1 MVGAGGL
8 NTKNND
14 INAKRGITG
23 SAHLIIPRYAVA
35 PPNKINGEIWYD
47 TTNNKLK
54 INLEG
59 TVKEINTDA

>member
-1 MVGAGGL
+1 MAGGL

-14 INAKRGITG
+14 IKNRRGITEV
-23 SAHLIIPRYAVA
+23 AHLVIPRYATA
-35 PPNKINGEIWYD
+35 PPNKVNGEIWYD

>member
-1 MVGAGGL
+1 MAGGL

-14 INAKRGITG
+14 IKNRRGITEG
-23 SAHLIIPRYAVA
+23 AHLIIPRYAVA
-35 PPNKINGEIWYD
+35 PPKTSNGEIWYD

-59 TVKEINTDA
+59 TVKSISPD

>member
-1 MVGAGGL
+1 MAGGL

-14 INAKRGITG
+14 INMKRGIVG
-23 SAHLIIPRYAVA
+23 GAHLIIPRYAVA
-35 PPNKINGEIWYD
+35 PPNKRNGEIWYD

>member
-1 MVGAGGL
+1 MAEAGGL

-14 INAKRGITG
+14 INTHRGVVKG
-23 SAHLIIPRYAVA
+23 AHLIIPRYAVA
-35 PPNKINGEIWYD
+35 PPNKVNGEIWYD

>member
-1 MVGAGGL
+1 MAGGL
-8 NTKNND
+8 NTKYND
-14 INAKRGITG
+14 IKNRRGITEV
-23 SAHLIIPRYAVA
+23 AHLVIPRYATA
-35 PPNKINGEIWYD
+35 PPNKVNGEIWYD

>member
-1 MVGAGGL
+1 MAGGL

-14 INAKRGITG
+14 IREGRGKTS
-23 SAHLIIPRYAVA
+23 SAHLIIPRYAGS
-35 PPNKINGEIWYD
+35 PPNKANGEIWYD

>member
-1 MVGAGGL
+1 MAGGL

-14 INAKRGITG
+14 VNVKRGITG

-35 PPNKINGEIWYD
+35 PPKMENGEIWYD
-47 TTNNKLK
+47 TTNNQLK

-59 TVKEINTDA
+59 TVKEIDTDA